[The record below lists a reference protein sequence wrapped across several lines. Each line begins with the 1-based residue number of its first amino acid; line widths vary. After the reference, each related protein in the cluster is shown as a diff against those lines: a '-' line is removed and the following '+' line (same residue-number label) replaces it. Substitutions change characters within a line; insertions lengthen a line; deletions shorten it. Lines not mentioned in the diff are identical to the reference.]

1 MRYLFETPDKG
12 GRRLQP
18 SMPPW
23 LLPLLWALAACAW
36 LMLVLL
42 PVQMASQGWLALGVV
57 AILLVLR
64 RRARSHPFLRLVFL
78 ALAGL
83 LTARYLAWR
92 AGETLVVTDPF
103 STLAMLALFLAEVY
117 AVAIFFLGSFINLM
131 PLRRELPPLPED
143 RSRWPT
149 VDVLVPSYDEDAAL
163 LETTLLA
170 ALNMRYAEGRCRVYL
185 LDDGGTDQKC
195 NDPDPIKATAA
206 RLRREQL
213 QALCARIG
221 ANYLTRARNEHAKA
235 GNLNAALPHIDGE
248 LIAVLDADHVP
259 TVDFLERTAGAFLAD
274 ERLFLVQTPH
284 FFVNAD
290 PVEHNLH
297 IFGRMP
303 PENEM
308 FYGAIQHGLDFWE
321 ASFFCGSAAV
331 LRRAAL
337 DEVGG
342 FTGQTITEDAET
354 ALELHGR
361 GWRSLYYGR
370 PLISGLQP
378 ETYSGFITQRVRWAQ
393 GMLQLLLLKNP
404 LGRKGLKPWQR
415 LGYLN
420 SSAFWLFP
428 YARTVFLLIP
438 SAWLIFGLQ
447 VYHANLQQFAVY
459 TLPHLAAVLLAG
471 HLLYGRVRWSF
482 VSELYEMLQSF
493 YSLRGLNQVL
503 RNPRAPSF
511 KVTPKGEVHYRD
523 FVSALAKPFYAFY
536 ALAWV
541 SLGFG
546 VWRWFD
552 QPLTRDVTLITMGW
566 EVFNLL
572 LLHGVLGAMY
582 ERRQRRAA
590 PRVPVHEPV
599 YLVGAHG
606 ERLPGRISDISATG
620 LQLDVES
627 SLTPPEGP
635 LHIETTPSAL
645 GRLVRLP
652 VSIAWRRTGALGLRF
667 EPADL
672 AQKRE
677 IVALA
682 YGDSERWQQIQQQ
695 RRAEADRVGVM
706 RAFALLVAIGGRAA
720 LDHARALLGRLPVW
734 IGRRL
739 ATTAHKPAREAV
751 PLAAVH
757 LRLPEHGLA
766 VAVRPREE
774 LDASYPMPSHA
785 HSAPPV
791 TQVHTVKR
799 IPEPV

>member
-1 MRYLFETPDKG
+1 MRSQALHAGTH
-12 GRRLQP
+12 QV
-18 SMPPW
+18 
-23 LLPLLWALAACAW
+23 LPLIWALATLGW
-36 LMLVLL
+36 LSLVVM
-42 PVQMASQGWLALGVV
+42 PVETASQGWFALGVLAV
-57 AILLVLR
+57 LFVLR
-64 RRARSHPFLRLVFL
+64 RQARARPLLRLVFL

-83 LTARYLAWR
+83 LTARYIAWR
-92 AGETLVVTDPF
+92 ASETLVVTDPF
-103 STLAMLALFLAEVY
+103 STLAMLALFLAELY
-117 AVAIFFLGSFINLM
+117 AVAIFFLGNFINLM
-131 PLRRELPPLPED
+131 PLQREPPPLPAD
-143 RSRWPT
+143 RARWPT

-195 NDPDPIKATAA
+195 NDPDPIKAMAA

-213 QALCARIG
+213 QALCAKIG
-221 ANYLTRARNEHAKA
+221 AHYLTRARNEHAKA
-235 GNLNAALPHIDGE
+235 GNLNAALPYIAGE
-248 LIAVLDADHVP
+248 LIVVLDADHVP
-259 TVDFLERTAGAFLAD
+259 TVDFLERTVGAFTAD
-274 ERLFLVQTPH
+274 ARLFLVQTPH

-290 PVEHNLH
+290 PVEHNLR

-354 ALELHGR
+354 ALELHSR
-361 GWRSLYYGR
+361 GWRSVYYGR

-393 GMLQLLLLKNP
+393 GMMQILLLKNP
-404 LGRKGLKPWQR
+404 LLRPGLKPWQK

-447 VYHANLQQFAVY
+447 VYHANLAQFAAY
-459 TLPHLAAVLLAG
+459 TLPHLAGVLLAG

-482 VSELYEMLQSF
+482 VSELYEMLQAF

-503 RNPRAPSF
+503 RNPRAPRF
-511 KVTPKGEVHYRD
+511 RVTPKGEVHYRD

-536 ALAWV
+536 TLAWV

-546 VWRWFD
+546 VWRWFE
-552 QPLTRDVTLITMGW
+552 QPLTRDVTLITLGW

-582 ERRQRRAA
+582 ERRQRRGA
-590 PRVPVHEPV
+590 PRVPAEEPV
-599 YLVGAHG
+599 RLVGTLGGHLDA
-606 ERLPGRISDISATG
+606 RILDISATG
-620 LQLDVES
+620 LQLGFDPAAI
-627 SLTPPEGP
+627 PPEGR
-635 LHIETTPSAL
+635 LHVEVAPAAL
-645 GRLVRLP
+645 GRQVRLP
-652 VSIAWRRTGALGLRF
+652 VSIAWQRKGALGLHF
-667 EPADL
+667 EPEDV

-682 YGDSERWQQIQQQ
+682 YGDSQRWRDMQTR
-695 RRAEADRVGVM
+695 RRAEADRLGVAH
-706 RAFALLVAIGGRAA
+706 AFVRLVAIGGRAA
-720 LDHARALLGRLPVW
+720 VDHFAALLTRLPAW

-739 ATTAHKPAREAV
+739 DALARPRAPATPEERTTPPLSGASV
-751 PLAAVH
+751 PI
-757 LRLPEHGLA
+757 A
-766 VAVRPREE
+766 VATPSAQKTAQTPE
-774 LDASYPMPSHA
+774 L
-785 HSAPPV
+785 V
-791 TQVHTVKR
+791 
-799 IPEPV
+799 

>member
-1 MRYLFETPDKG
+1 MVHIVGKRMGSGEGWSAL
-12 GRRLQP
+12 RQRLAP
-18 SMPPW
+18 VG
-23 LLPLLWALAACAW
+23 LPLAWALAAFGW
-36 LMLVLL
+36 VLL
-42 PVQMASQGWLALGVV
+42 AVLPVKTASQGWFALGVL
-57 AILLVLR
+57 AAMLLMR
-64 RRARSHPFLRLVFL
+64 RLARARPLLRLTFL
-78 ALAGL
+78 ALAGV
-83 LTARYLAWR
+83 LTARYIAWR
-92 AGETLVVTDPF
+92 ASETLVVTDPF
-103 STLAMLALFLAEVY
+103 STLAMLALFLAELY
-117 AVAIFFLGSFINLM
+117 AVAIFFLGNFINLM
-131 PLRRELPPLPED
+131 PLQRELPPLPAD

-195 NDPDPIKATAA
+195 SDPDPIRATAA
-206 RLRREQL
+206 RLRRSQL

-221 ANYLTRARNEHAKA
+221 AHYRTRARNEHAKA

-248 LIAVLDADHVP
+248 LVVVLDADHVP
-259 TVDFLERTAGAFLAD
+259 TVDFLERTVGAFLAD

-290 PVEHNLH
+290 PVEHNLR

-308 FYGAIQHGLDFWE
+308 FYGAIQYGLDFWE

-354 ALELHGR
+354 ALELHSR
-361 GWRSLYYGR
+361 GWRSVYYGR

-393 GMLQLLLLKNP
+393 GMMQILLLKNP
-404 LGRKGLKPWQR
+404 LLRRGLKPWQK

-447 VYHANLQQFAVY
+447 VYHANLAQFAAY
-459 TLPHLAAVLLAG
+459 TLPHLAGVMLAG

-503 RNPRAPSF
+503 RNPRAPRF
-511 KVTPKGEVHYRD
+511 RVTPKGEVHYRD
-523 FVSALAKPFYAFY
+523 FVSSLAKPFYAFY
-536 ALAWV
+536 TLAWV
-541 SLGFG
+541 SIGFG

-572 LLHGVLGAMY
+572 LLHGVLGALY
-582 ERRQRRAA
+582 ERRQRRGA
-590 PRVPVHEPV
+590 PRVPAQEAVR
-599 YLVGAHG
+599 LVGTQGGHLDAQI
-606 ERLPGRISDISATG
+606 LDISAGG
-620 LQLDVES
+620 LQLGFDPVI
-627 SLTPPEGP
+627 TPPEGR
-635 LHIETTPSAL
+635 LHIEVTPAAL
-645 GRLVRLP
+645 GYEVRLP
-652 VSIAWRRTGALGLRF
+652 VSIAWRRKGSLGLYF
-667 EPADL
+667 EPEDV
-672 AQKRE
+672 AQKRQ
-677 IVALA
+677 IIALA
-682 YGDSERWQQIQQQ
+682 YGDSERWRDMQV
-695 RRAEADRVGVM
+695 RRRVEADRLGVTQ
-706 RAFALLVAIGGRAA
+706 AFARLVAIGSRAA
-720 LDHARALLGRLPVW
+720 FDHFTALLARFPEW
-734 IGRRL
+734 IDRRL
-739 ATTAHKPAREAV
+739 DALVHPPAAAHVENTPTQQGIPVAMPAATPAAPKATQAV
-751 PLAAVH
+751 
-757 LRLPEHGLA
+757 GL
-766 VAVRPREE
+766 V
-774 LDASYPMPSHA
+774 
-785 HSAPPV
+785 
-791 TQVHTVKR
+791 
-799 IPEPV
+799 